1 MKLLD
6 RNEIEKSLDIKFLE
20 KNLLIT
26 FHPVTLENDTAA
38 KQMEELLR
46 ALRNLQDTFLIFTI
60 PNTDTGG
67 RILIGAFGNQKDISS
82 LRDLLGSTKHG
93 FWTRMRGIIS
103 IIVI

>member
-60 PNTDTGG
+60 PAKGLPF
-67 RILIGAFGNQKDISS
+67 RIRDPALFGIRKA
-82 LRDLLGSTKHG
+82 LLATKKQPKP
-93 FWTRMRGIIS
+93 
-103 IIVI
+103 